1 MFTLDNFWQILNFL
15 DGTSSLLLDSN
26 TKVLAPSEQGVTNQL
41 FENTIDQIVFASDD
55 YKRLKRFLVN
65 WYASHR
71 TMIST
76 QKNANDVFSLPEN
89 QLDELLHSFGF
100 TFATTPLSFLTK
112 ANFFLDLVNLYK
124 VKGTPQTLIDVL
136 QYFGLSDIDLA
147 EYWLEKDDG
156 DNLIFRSE
164 RYLPSGVLDI
174 DFANIDFNV
183 MTRNDPH
190 WRLSETQIRRLLE
203 LNKIGFPSKSPYFS
217 IRPRY
222 NLTLLRTL
230 MSVVQRHVQDD
241 YNTYASGGTLS
252 RDVKLTEINI
262 YASFLELYLSCCY
275 TFNELYDHTDS
286 SDDRFYCYDGT
297 SVLNIDKIED
307 QWENRTKRLTSP
319 LTENVS
325 RETWNSK
332 MDSYYDLFTRNMV
345 TNFFDTNDPGTLL
358 NVLNSN
364 LYDVLN
370 AYISSGNGSKILS
383 YLLKDLNDWIG
394 LNIGYGYPNIATTM
408 LGIESLI
415 EINKIIKFFKPYHA
429 RLVGL
434 EFALIEQNPLADSLV
449 MEDSTGPLGI
459 TDIYVD
465 FDVADSSPCC
475 GEDSTS
481 GQIVDCSDST
491 SLNCS
496 RETYDC
502 GSYFD
507 IGASIDQGDEVDLEM
522 IEGAEDYQN
531 FHDATSSNAYEQLL
545 YVDTTNFDSTASICD
560 GSGVLAIQ
568 LIGGWADMDE
578 NGVFDGEAG
587 SDIVEIY
594 MEDIGCTSPP
604 GPPVPGTAW
613 STTTSMV
620 YARSKLGGFGDVDDA
635 IAIGGVGP
643 GVTTSEKYGSNVWAT
658 TSSQGEQH
666 WSMACCGN
674 TSDGFSTGGNRG
686 SRTARVRRWDGNVWT
701 NTNSLNIA
709 REEHGGCGVTSNM
722 LVFGGTTDSGYPSAT
737 ATTEIWNGSWT
748 TTGVLNE
755 MREMTSGCGTT
766 TGALCA
772 GGTTYG
778 SWDNHVEIWNGS
790 TWATT
795 TSLNIAQIRELTSF
809 GTTQAAMTCGGHTM
823 SSYTNKAEIWDGS
836 TWATTSGMNQS
847 KYNLTST
854 DIGVS
859 TALSFGGYAGS
870 SLSTV
875 EKWS

>member
-15 DGTSSLLLDSN
+15 DGTNSLLLDSN

-55 YKRLKRFLVN
+55 YKRLKKFLVN

-76 QKNANDVFSLPEN
+76 QKNAHDIFSLPEN

-136 QYFGLSDIDLA
+136 QYYGLSDIDLA
-147 EYWLEKDDG
+147 EYWLEKDSG

-164 RYLPSGVLDI
+164 RYLPPGVLDI

-183 MTRNDPH
+183 MTRDDPH
-190 WRLSETQIRRLLE
+190 WRMSEAQIRRLLE
-203 LNKIGFPSKSPYFS
+203 LNKIGLPSKSPYFS

-230 MSVVQRHVQDD
+230 LSVVQRHVQDD
-241 YNTYASGGTLS
+241 YDTYSSGGTLT
-252 RDVKLTEINI
+252 RDIKLTEINV

-286 SDDRFYCYDGT
+286 TDNRFYCYDGT
-297 SVLNIDKIED
+297 SIPNISVVAD
-307 QWENRTKRLTSP
+307 QLENRTKRLTSP

-332 MDSYYDLFTRNMV
+332 LASYYDLFTRNMI

-358 NVLNSN
+358 NTLNSS
-364 LYDVLN
+364 LYNVLN
-370 AYISSGNGSKILS
+370 AYLASGNGEQILS
-383 YLLKDLNDWIG
+383 YLLKDLNDWIVER
-394 LNIGYGYPNIATTM
+394 IGPGYPNIATTM
-408 LGIESLI
+408 LGFESLI

-465 FDVADSSPCC
+465 FDVADS
-475 GEDSTS
+475 TS
-481 GQIVDCSDST
+481 CVACSDST
-491 SLNCS
+491 CVVASP
-496 RETYDC
+496 RDTYDC

-507 IGASIDQGDEVDLEM
+507 IGASIDQGNEVDLKM
-522 IEGAEDYQN
+522 TDITEDYQN

-578 NGVFDGEAG
+578 NGIFDGELG
-587 SDIVEIY
+587 NDIVEIY
-594 MEDIGCTSPP
+594 MEDTGCTSPA
-604 GPPVPGTAW
+604 PPPPPEPLGTW
-613 STTTSMV
+613 VTTTSLIFDSEQLGGCGTVTDALEVGGWNVSYLNVCGRWTGTIWV
-620 YARSKLGGFGDVDDA
+620 YADPLPVGRYRISGCGITSDALFFGGA
-635 IAIGGVGP
+635 GP
-643 GVTTSEKYGSNVWAT
+643 ELPGPMDETYRYINGSWAT
-658 TSSQGEQH
+658 TG
-666 WSMACCGN
+666 
-674 TSDGFSTGGNRG
+674 
-686 SRTARVRRWDGNVWT
+686 
-701 NTNSLNIA
+701 SLNL
-709 REEHGGCGVTSNM
+709 NM
-722 LVFGGTTDSGYPSAT
+722 ELH
-737 ATTEIWNGSWT
+737 
-748 TTGVLNE
+748 
-755 MREMTSGCGTT
+755 SGCGTT
-766 TGALCA
+766 GDALCIGGRDA
-772 GGTTYG
+772 SGNASSITQKWNGSSWATTTILNVARLQLGACGTTSDALSVAG
-778 SWDNHVEIWNGS
+778 HSGLTAANDVEIWNGS
-790 TWATT
+790 TWSTT
-795 TSLNIAQIRELTSF
+795 TVTSIVWNWNISVGNTSS
-809 GTTQAAMTCGGHTM
+809 AL
-823 SSYTNKAEIWDGS
+823 SYTGSGGTRTDSWDGS
-836 TWATTSGMNQS
+836 TWSTQPDLNISATQASGCGS
-847 KYNLTST
+847 
-854 DIGVS
+854 VS
-859 TALSFGGYAGS
+859 GALSFGGDTGVGDAS
-870 SLSTV
+870 NRT
-875 EKWS
+875 EKWIAT